1 MIAWYSTDRGENI
14 EGQGASGC
22 MAKFFLKHMIGHVL
36 VDMDDMTKLI
46 EKDAH
51 ENLQWQVIS
60 FPGQWVFRRQS
71 TYNSSKCYIIQLQSK
86 AIKA

>member
-1 MIAWYSTDRGENI
+1 MSAWYQTDRGENI

-46 EKDAH
+46 EQDAP

-60 FPGQWVFRRQS
+60 FPATVKSHSVWIICFRS
-71 TYNSSKCYIIQLQSK
+71 
-86 AIKA
+86 A